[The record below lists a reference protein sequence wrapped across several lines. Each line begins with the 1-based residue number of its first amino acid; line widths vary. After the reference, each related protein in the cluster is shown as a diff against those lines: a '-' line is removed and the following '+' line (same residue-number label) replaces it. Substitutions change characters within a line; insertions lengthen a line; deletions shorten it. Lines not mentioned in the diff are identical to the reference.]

1 METRNAR
8 MTDAAR
14 DILRHLQSV
23 FDERAARAR
32 DSSLAERVHAL
43 KHYQQQRFCNTYA
56 DLLGMPRY
64 AGAARFFL
72 DELYGPEDFS
82 TRDEQF
88 ARIVPAMVKL
98 FPAGIVETV
107 QLLASLHA
115 LSERL
120 DSEMARVL
128 PGPRVAAADYVQAW
142 QSTGNPAARE
152 QQVDLMLRI
161 GRALDQYTRKP
172 MWSTTLRMM
181 RGPAKAA
188 GLNDLQTF
196 LESGFEAFKA
206 MRGAEQFLQTIALRE
221 RALIERLFSADAVAQ
236 ATALSRQGDD
246 PLVQLP

>member
-1 METRNAR
+1 METRNAA
-8 MTDAAR
+8 MPDAAH
-14 DILRHLQSV
+14 DILQHLQSV

-32 DSSLAERVHAL
+32 DGALAECVHAL

-98 FPAGIVETV
+98 FPAGVVDTV
-107 QLLASLHA
+107 RLLASLHA

-120 DSEMARVL
+120 DTAMARAL
-128 PGPRVAAADYVQAW
+128 PGPRIEAADYVRAW
-142 QSTGNPAARE
+142 QSVGDAAARE
-152 QQVDLMLRI
+152 QQVELMIRI

-172 MWSTTLRMM
+172 MWSATLRMM

-188 GLNDLQTF
+188 GLTDLQTF
-196 LESGFEAFKA
+196 LESGFDAFKA
-206 MRGAEQFLQTIALRE
+206 MRGADQFLQTVAQRE
-221 RALIERLFSADAVAQ
+221 RTLIARLFSDDAVAQ
-236 ATALSRQGDD
+236 ATTPSRRGDD

>member
-23 FDERAARAR
+23 FDERAARAC
-32 DSSLAERVHAL
+32 DSSLAERVHAV

-107 QLLASLHA
+107 HLLASLHA

-120 DSEMARVL
+120 DSAMARVL
-128 PGPRVAAADYVQAW
+128 PGPRVAAADYVHAW
-142 QSTGNPAARE
+142 QSTGDPEARE

-206 MRGAEQFLQTIALRE
+206 MRGAEQFLQTVALRE